1 MRKKTSGTIY
11 ILTNPS
17 FPEWVKVG
25 FTTNLPQRLKTLN
38 NSTMLPFAFSQ
49 LTTFP
54 ARLLI
59 RNSMIS

>member
-38 NSTMLPFAFSQ
+38 NSTMVPFSF
-49 LTTFP
+49 
-54 ARLLI
+54 RLFATYDVP
-59 RNSMIS
+59 